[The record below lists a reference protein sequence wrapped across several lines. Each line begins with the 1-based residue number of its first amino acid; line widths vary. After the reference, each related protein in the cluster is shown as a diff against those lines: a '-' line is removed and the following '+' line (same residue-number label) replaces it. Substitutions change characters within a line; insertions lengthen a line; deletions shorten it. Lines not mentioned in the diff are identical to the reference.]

1 MEKESNVDLN
11 KMIKN
16 AADKKEALKK
26 IIEKLDRQISKQ
38 KNNH

>member
-26 IIEKLDRQISKQ
+26 NYRKAGSADK
-38 KNNH
+38 